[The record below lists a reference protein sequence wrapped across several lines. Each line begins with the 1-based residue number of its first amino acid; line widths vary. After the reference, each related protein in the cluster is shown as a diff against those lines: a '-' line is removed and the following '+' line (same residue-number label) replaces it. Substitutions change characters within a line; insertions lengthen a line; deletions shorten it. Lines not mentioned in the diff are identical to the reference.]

1 MNKTVAIRREDK
13 NVWERRV
20 PLVPAH
26 VAQLQQEHGLQF
38 CVQASEIRAFPD
50 VAYRD
55 VGAEIRQDVSDC
67 PVMFAVK
74 EIPIDYFR
82 PNGTYVF
89 FAHVIK
95 GQEYNMPMLRHL
107 LDRNCTLIDYEK
119 ITDDRNRRLIFFGR
133 HAGMAGMI
141 DSLWALG
148 QRLEWE
154 GIPTPFSQV
163 KPAHT
168 YGDSDSAKEAI
179 RTVGEQIAA
188 AGLPE
193 ALTPFVC
200 GFAGYGNVGRGAM
213 EIYDQLPIVEITP
226 EELLSLGSTGI
237 DPRTLIKV
245 VFQEVHTVRPSD
257 PARPFDLQD
266 FFAHP
271 ERYESQFEPYV
282 PHLSMLINAIYWKP
296 TSPRLVTKAYL
307 RDLYSGERAPRLRV
321 IGDISCD
328 IEGGIEAT
336 IRATEPDDPV
346 YVYEPLTGHGLP
358 GVAGRGPVIMA
369 VDNLPCELP
378 VESSTDFSTALLP
391 YVPPIVTADYTVP
404 FETCALPPEIKRAV
418 IVYQGELTPDYR
430 YLEQFL

>member
-1 MNKTVAIRREDK
+1 MNRTVAIRREDK

-20 PLVPAH
+20 PLIPAH
-26 VAQLQQEHGLQF
+26 VARLQQEHGLEF
-38 CVQASEIRAFPD
+38 SVQASAIRAFPN
-50 VAYRD
+50 AAFQD
-55 VGAEIRQDVSDC
+55 VGAEIREDVSGS

-74 EIPIDYFR
+74 EIPVDCFQ
-82 PNGTYVF
+82 PGGTYVF

-95 GQEYNMPMLRHL
+95 GQKYNMPMLRQL
-107 LDRNCTLIDYEK
+107 LDRRCNLIDYEK

-163 KPAHT
+163 KPAYH
-168 YGDSDSAKEAI
+168 YGDSHSAKQAI
-179 RTVGEQIAA
+179 HAVGEQIAA
-188 AGLPE
+188 VGLPPE
-193 ALTPFVC
+193 LAPFVC

-213 EIYDQLPIVEITP
+213 EIYDELPIVEVAP
-226 EELLSLGSTGI
+226 EELLSLGAADV
-237 DPRTLIKV
+237 DPHALVKV
-245 VFQEVHTVRPSD
+245 VFQEVHTVKPRD
-257 PARPFDLQD
+257 PAAAFDLQD
-266 FFAHP
+266 FFARP
-271 ERYESQFEPYV
+271 ERYEAQFERFL
-282 PHLSMLINAIYWKP
+282 PHLSVLINAIYWKP
-296 TSPRLVTKAYL
+296 TSPRLVTKVYL
-307 RDLYSGERAPRLRV
+307 RELYGGEGAPRLRV

-328 IEGGIEAT
+328 LEGGIEAT
-336 IRATEPDDPV
+336 IHATEPDDPV
-346 YVYEPLTGHGLP
+346 YVYEPLTGLALA

-391 YVPPIVTADYTVP
+391 YVPPIVTADYSVP
-404 FETCALPPEIKRAV
+404 FEACALPPEIKRAV

>member
-1 MNKTVAIRREDK
+1 MNQEIAIRREDK

-26 VAQLQQEHGLQF
+26 VAQLYREHGLRF

-50 VAYRD
+50 AAYQD
-55 VGAEIRQDVSDC
+55 AGAEIRQDVSDC
-67 PVMFAVK
+67 PVMFGVK
-74 EIPIDYFR
+74 EIPIDTFR

-95 GQEYNMPMLRHL
+95 GQRYNMPMLRQL
-107 LDRNCTLIDYEK
+107 LDRRCNLIDYER
-119 ITDDRNRRLIFFGR
+119 ITDDQNRRLIFFGR

-141 DSLWALG
+141 DALWALG
-148 QRLEWE
+148 RRLEWE
-154 GIPTPFSQV
+154 GIATPFGQV
-163 KPAHT
+163 RPAYE

-179 RTVGEQIAA
+179 RAVGEQVAA
-188 AGLPE
+188 VGLPP

-213 EIYDQLPIVEITP
+213 EIYDELPVIEITP
-226 EELLSLGSTGI
+226 AQLLSLGATDV
-237 DPRTLIKV
+237 DPRALYKV
-245 VFQEVHTVRPSD
+245 VFQEVHTVQPRD
-257 PARPFDLQD
+257 PAQSFDLPD

-271 ERYESQFEPYV
+271 ERYESQFEQHV

-296 TSPRLVTKAYL
+296 ASPRLVTKTYL
-307 RDLYSGERAPRLRV
+307 RRLYGGETAPRLRV

-328 IEGGIEAT
+328 IEGAIEAT

-346 YVYEPLTGHGLP
+346 YVYEPLTGHAP
-358 GVAGRGPVIMA
+358 AGVAGHGPVIMA

-391 YVPPIVTADYTVP
+391 YVPPIVTADYSVP
-404 FETCALPPEIKRAV
+404 FDACALPPEIKRAV
-418 IVYQGELTPDYR
+418 VVYQGELTPAYR